1 MDNINT
7 ISVVYLWFTIIIFYL
22 FYRKGKKKY
31 QAITKALDP
40 KDFHVRD
47 FMPAGF
53 ALMEMTG
60 YKYNTQFDR
69 VLRKQLK
76 ELFDTKYTEFYLRVY
91 WAESV
96 TYTLL
101 ALLLSGLFSLS
112 GQIAISVGMVVIG
125 VVMIY
130 VNLTGLGT
138 KVEERHRLIT
148 MDMPDLT
155 NKIVILTGAGMTLR
169 QALFKIS
176 QDLKT
181 GRPLYAELN
190 KTMKMMEKGETAEA
204 SFDHFMTRCNMPE
217 VRRFVSILLLNMQRG
232 GSDISRALSEIGKE
246 QWAARTNA
254 AKRYA
259 EEASTKLLFPMMLML
274 FSVILLTVAP
284 AVLSMQL

>member
-1 MDNINT
+1 MDSVNIFAA
-7 ISVVYLWFTIIIFYL
+7 VYLLFTVFIFYF
-22 FYRKGKKKY
+22 FYRRGKKKY
-31 QAITKALDP
+31 QGITNALE
-40 KDFHVRD
+40 KSAFHIRD

-53 ALMEMTG
+53 AVMEMIR
-60 YKYNTQFDR
+60 YRYSTQFDR

-76 ELFDTKYTEFYLRVY
+76 ELYDTKYTEFYLRVY

-101 ALLLSGLFSLS
+101 AILLSGLFSLS
-112 GQIAISVGMVVIG
+112 GEIALSVGLVVLGI
-125 VVMIY
+125 VMIY
-130 VNLTGLGT
+130 VNLMGLGS
-138 KVEERHRLIT
+138 KVEERHRQIT

-176 QDLKT
+176 QDLST
-181 GRPLYAELN
+181 ERPLYTELN
-190 KTMKMMEKGETAEA
+190 KTMKMLEKGETAEA
-204 SFDHFMTRCNMPE
+204 AFDYFMTRCNMPE
-217 VRRFVSILLLNMQRG
+217 IRRFVSILLLNMQRG

-246 QWAARTNA
+246 QWVARTNA

-284 AVLSMQL
+284 AVLGMQL